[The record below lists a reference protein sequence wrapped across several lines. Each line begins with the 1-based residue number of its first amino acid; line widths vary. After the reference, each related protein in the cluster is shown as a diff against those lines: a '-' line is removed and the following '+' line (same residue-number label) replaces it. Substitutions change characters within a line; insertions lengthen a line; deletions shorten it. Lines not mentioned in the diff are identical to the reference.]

1 MIHLTVYGDGL
12 QTRSFCHVSDEIEG
26 VLALSQA
33 DEHLPTNIG
42 NSREFT
48 MLECAELVMEVTDPR
63 TAFASDRFPGRSQAT
78 QARHRQGAP
87 VTRLGAENRSGHGLL
102 FSLECFRK
110 AVQSPGAAV
119 ER

>member
-48 MLECAELVMEVTDPR
+48 MLECAELVMEVTRSKNGVRFGPLPR
-63 TAFASDRFPGRSQAT
+63 TIPGNAGQTSPRRTRYSVGSRKSIW
-78 QARHRQGAP
+78 ARTAIF
-87 VTRLGAENRSGHGLL
+87 TRVL
-102 FSLECFRK
+102 
-110 AVQSPGAAV
+110 P
-119 ER
+119 